1 MLARPTL
8 RRNLDQNETE
18 KSKGKV
24 RPAEQRYR
32 LRVDNQE
39 KQSFESK
46 EAALSAGQAIKK
58 AYPLVIVTVVD
69 ADTDAAETVT

>member
-18 KSKGKV
+18 KSKGQV

-46 EAALSAGQAIKK
+46 EAALSAGQAIMK